1 MTRLWGIVTL
11 AALLA
16 GVPAH
21 AQFLTWIE
29 TEVDDPPTVD
39 GLSLAQD
46 LDVSPDGKHVYIA
59 SEGDD
64 SIAIFARDSVTGALT
79 FLDLVEEGFDVIG
92 GLDGANDVVV
102 SPDGKHVYAA
112 GSNDDAIVVFA
123 RDALTGA
130 LTLVETK
137 TNGVG
142 GVSGLVNPHGPT
154 LSPDGAHL
162 YVACF
167 GSTVVIFSRDAGTG
181 ALTFLGFEEDGEDG
195 VTGMGGA
202 QAVVVSPDGK
212 DVYVAGDTSDAV
224 AAFRRDADTG
234 LLTFVEAEVD
244 NESGVDGIDA
254 PFDVAISPDGAH
266 VYVPGAADNAIAVFE
281 RNATNGALDFVQVV
295 RDGSGDVDGIR
306 GAFGVAVSPDGTRLY
321 AVGGQDDALAVFVR
335 ASDGTLTFE
344 EMHEDGVDG
353 VVGLGNP
360 NSVRVSPD
368 GLDVYT
374 SQRGGDSLAVFRRT
388 SALPTT
394 TTTTPP
400 IGTTTTTTVPGATTT
415 TTVAGATTTTTAPAG
430 ATTTTSTPGAT
441 TTSTT
446 LPGCGA
452 APVSGCR
459 KAARGSILLRNRR
472 PDARDRLVWKWSK
485 GAATTI
491 ADLGDP
497 RAATAYRL
505 CIYDRRSGAASL
517 VLDALAPAGASCR
530 GKPCWGSTR
539 KGFRYVDRG
548 AVRDGLFKLKL
559 KSGDAGKAAALVL
572 GRGDDLR
579 VGSLPLVPPLTVQLR
594 ASGGACWDADYA
606 TLQRNTAAAVRGS
619 AD

>member
-1 MTRLWGIVTL
+1 MTRLGAIMTL
-11 AALLA
+11 AVLLA

-39 GLSLAQD
+39 GLSFAQD

-64 SIAIFARDSVTGALT
+64 SIAIFARDAATGALT

-92 GLDGANDVVV
+92 GLDDANDVVV

-112 GSNDDAIVVFA
+112 GSSDDAIVVFA
-123 RDALTGA
+123 RDALTGG
-130 LTLVETK
+130 LTLVEVK

-142 GVSGLVNPHGPT
+142 GVAGLANPHAPT

-167 GSTVVIFSRDAGTG
+167 SSTVVIFSRNADTG
-181 ALTFLGFEEDGEDG
+181 ALTFLGFEEEGEDG
-195 VTGMGGA
+195 VTGIGGA

-224 AAFRRDADTG
+224 AAFRRDAGTG

-306 GAFGVAVSPDGTRLY
+306 GAFSVAVSPDGTRLY

-374 SQRGGDSLAVFRRT
+374 SQRGGNSLAAFRRT

-415 TTVAGATTTTTAPAG
+415 TTTPPG
-430 ATTTTSTPGAT
+430 ATTTTSTPGTA

-446 LPGCGA
+446 LPGCGP

-459 KAARGSILLRNRR
+459 KAARG
-472 PDARDRLVWKWSK
+472 
-485 GAATTI
+485 
-491 ADLGDP
+491 
-497 RAATAYRL
+497 
-505 CIYDRRSGAASL
+505 
-517 VLDALAPAGASCR
+517 
-530 GKPCWGSTR
+530 
-539 KGFRYVDRG
+539 
-548 AVRDGLFKLKL
+548 
-559 KSGDAGKAAALVL
+559 
-572 GRGDDLR
+572 
-579 VGSLPLVPPLTVQLR
+579 
-594 ASGGACWDADYA
+594 
-606 TLQRNTAAAVRGS
+606 
-619 AD
+619 